1 METSTIIGIV
11 IALVVVYLVYTESKK
26 KEKPTKQ
33 SGVLRAKPKKKGPN
47 RAGVPSR
54 NDLKKLTKNQLVELA
69 NKKNLKVKVSGK
81 KADVI
86 NEIHDQLHW
95 FIKTSKIQ
103 QGSVLTLVF
112 FLYCGQM
119 QMQLR

>member
-26 KEKPTKQ
+26 KGKPTKQ
-33 SGVLRAKPKKKGPN
+33 SGVLRAKPKKKG
-47 RAGVPSR
+47 RKSHSKT
-54 NDLKKLTKNQLVELA
+54 DLKKLTKNQLVELA

-86 NEIHDQLHW
+86 NEIHEQLDDE
-95 FIKTSKIQ
+95 SD
-103 QGSVLTLVF
+103 SDENADL
-112 FLYCGQM
+112 
-119 QMQLR
+119 

>member
-1 METSTIIGIV
+1 METSTIIGIA

-26 KEKPTKQ
+26 KGITKPAKQ

-86 NEIHDQLHW
+86 NEIHEQLDDE
-95 FIKTSKIQ
+95 SD
-103 QGSVLTLVF
+103 SDENADL
-112 FLYCGQM
+112 
-119 QMQLR
+119 